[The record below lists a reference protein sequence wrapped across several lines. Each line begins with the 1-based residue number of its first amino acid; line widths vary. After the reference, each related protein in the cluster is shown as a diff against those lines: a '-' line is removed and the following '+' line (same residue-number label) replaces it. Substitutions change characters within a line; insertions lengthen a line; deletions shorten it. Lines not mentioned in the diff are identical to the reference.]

1 MTRLA
6 DNVVPL
12 RPLPLHPFT
21 IPAARDIRPRPWL
34 LGYWLMRGAVT
45 LLAAPGGTGKTA
57 LLTGMIL
64 SCATGRNLVGAEPLK
79 TLRVA
84 MLGLEEGRE
93 EMSRRTAAGMMHFQI
108 TPADIGSRIL
118 YLDGKEYPFSAAF
131 MDQTGQIAMGPDMES
146 LNMSMLGERLDV
158 LFVDP
163 LALAHSAPENDN
175 VAMAAVLSYF
185 SAVADASNVAVC
197 LLHHT
202 RKGAIAGDPDSIRGA
217 GALVNHARIALGLAG
232 MSEDEA
238 QVFNLTA
245 EERKRLVRLDDLKM
259 NYAQK
264 AADARWI
271 KLESVRLGNVTD
283 DYPHGDN
290 VQVATAWEPPA
301 ATDGLT
307 VEIANQILDEID
319 AGKDGERYSNQR
331 NSKLPA
337 HKLVQEVLAQHGV
350 EKNDAWCRKLVGTWA
365 KNKVLWEGEYTTPQ
379 RNKRKGLFV
388 NPANR
393 PGRSATN

>member
-1 MTRLA
+1 MT

-12 RPLPLHPFT
+12 RQLPLHPL
-21 IPAARDIRPRPWL
+21 IVPAAKDIRPRPWV

-64 SCATGRNLVGAEPLK
+64 SCATGRDLVGAQPLR

-93 EMSRRTAAGMMHFQI
+93 EMSRRFAAAMMHFDLTQ
-108 TPADIGSRIL
+108 ADIGNRIL
-118 YLDGKEYPFSAAF
+118 YLDGKEHAFSAAF
-131 MDQTGQIAMGPDMES
+131 MDQSGQVSIGPDMEA
-146 LNMSMLGERLDV
+146 LNMSLLGEQLDV

-175 VAMAAVLSYF
+175 TAMAAVLSYF

-217 GALVNHARIALGLAG
+217 GALVNHARIALGLAP

-238 QVFNLTA
+238 QVFNLTSD
-245 EERKRLVRLDDLKM
+245 ERRRLVRLDDLKM
-259 NYAQK
+259 NYASK
-264 AADARWI
+264 ASDARWV
-271 KLESVRLGNVTD
+271 KLESVKLGNVRD
-283 DYPHGDN
+283 DYPYGDN
-290 VQVATAWEPPA
+290 VQVATVWDAPA
-301 ATDGLT
+301 AMDGLT
-307 VEIANQILDEID
+307 IDIANQILDEIES
-319 AGKDGERYSNQR
+319 GKDGERYSVQR

-337 HKLVQEVLAQHGV
+337 HKLVQGVLAQHGV
-350 EKNDAWCRKLVGTWA
+350 EKNDGWCRKLIGTWS
-365 KNKVLWEGEYTTPQ
+365 KNKVIYEGEYQ
-379 RNKRKGLFV
+379 NSHRERRKGLFV
-388 NPANR
+388 NASNR
-393 PGRSATN
+393 PGAGQ